1 MCTSKTGSK
10 LEPDF
15 LLRDPHR
22 EGGNS
27 AYVLQADQP
36 PLNIMI
42 SVLVAEHYRP
52 VYRFVN
58 FLMGEVDVAKTLTHE
73 VIMQAVW
80 NRDSY
85 RGFEN
90 PRVWLLKL
98 AWRVYLDR
106 EENAR
111 PNLFHL
117 YSFLRNVENLDHGEI
132 VQLLEADQDKVSI
145 ITAERMEHLHIDGNL
160 AINPNEWPLPNIGQH
175 QLRTISSEILI
186 LIDSARRGLYREV
199 TTSEALWTFMLS
211 VLILAVAY
219 WLNSSAETGNVEPIF
234 PVPLSVPPTP
244 QLVRMEVIPPILNES
259 TEWSSMTVLGS
270 FPFPVSGIDVST
282 YGEIYATGL
291 GGNQI
296 EYCRFEGTNQV
307 ILAEDFNPSLDEIA
321 ISSTGHLLA
330 TGTHDGSVL
339 IWQWME
345 KGENRRLFTLRGHPG
360 RIQALT
366 FSQNGKML
374 AVGTAR
380 GTWLWKIEEVARL
393 IRIIPGQ
400 DVSEIAFSY
409 NSQWLA
415 TLERGDM
422 IWIRSLND
430 GEVLD
435 VLTGFPGSLLEF
447 DFSPEDRLVVAA
459 FIDGDFQF
467 WSSVIDPNEDLR
479 PLTFT
484 SLLRFS
490 LQPEDAWVS
499 GLAFSSNGERLIFGT
514 TRGDIYAIARST
526 SPEPEHQPFHYFER
540 LPFNQF
546 TDEEVHQI
554 NPGCGHH
561 AWHQVL
567 LNRPASINLEIAQIQ
582 LSLGEKFNLNIG
594 GLEYLGSIPDR
605 LNANSFFY
613 KILEDNDQNV
623 FLVIHEPNLIGP
635 GVALAIDFLDRKVG
649 AAARIESFQI
659 DGILLEYL
667 LGGWAFYITDEPVFF
682 PNIEQF
688 GDVQWRSEWE
698 TGSNQ
703 QTMRWKH
710 AGRLFEIIL
719 LPEQTGNESTE
730 GTLLRQDDLLDIA
743 RQIITHMKFI
753 EITP

>member
-1 MCTSKTGSK
+1 
-10 LEPDF
+10 
-15 LLRDPHR
+15 
-22 EGGNS
+22 
-27 AYVLQADQP
+27 
-36 PLNIMI
+36 
-42 SVLVAEHYRP
+42 
-52 VYRFVN
+52 
-58 FLMGEVDVAKTLTHE
+58 
-73 VIMQAVW
+73 
-80 NRDSY
+80 
-85 RGFEN
+85 
-90 PRVWLLKL
+90 
-98 AWRVYLDR
+98 
-106 EENAR
+106 
-111 PNLFHL
+111 
-117 YSFLRNVENLDHGEI
+117 
-132 VQLLEADQDKVSI
+132 
-145 ITAERMEHLHIDGNL
+145 
-160 AINPNEWPLPNIGQH
+160 
-175 QLRTISSEILI
+175 
-186 LIDSARRGLYREV
+186 
-199 TTSEALWTFMLS
+199 
-211 VLILAVAY
+211 
-219 WLNSSAETGNVEPIF
+219 
-234 PVPLSVPPTP
+234 
-244 QLVRMEVIPPILNES
+244 
-259 TEWSSMTVLGS
+259 
-270 FPFPVSGIDVST
+270 
-282 YGEIYATGL
+282 
-291 GGNQI
+291 
-296 EYCRFEGTNQV
+296 
-307 ILAEDFNPSLDEIA
+307 
-321 ISSTGHLLA
+321 
-330 TGTHDGSVL
+330 
-339 IWQWME
+339 
-345 KGENRRLFTLRGHPG
+345 
-360 RIQALT
+360 
-366 FSQNGKML
+366 
-374 AVGTAR
+374 
-380 GTWLWKIEEVARL
+380 WLWKIEEVARL
-393 IRIIPGQ
+393 IGIIPGQ

-467 WSSVIDPNEDLR
+467 WSSVIDPIEDLR

-526 SPEPEHQPFHYFER
+526 SPEPEHQPFRYFER

-703 QTMRWKH
+703 QTLRWKH